1 VERHVFE
8 GVVRVAAES
17 VANVRVSAW
26 LPPTINAAGHLIPA
40 QPREDNVASVRENVP
55 PPPSPEEML
64 GEAYG
69 DAKKKGHQEGFADG
83 RKEGLEQGLQE
94 GLAKGNEQGL
104 QKAQMQINEKL
115 AELDG
120 LMRSL
125 TQAVNEQDYSLE
137 QALLGLVQ
145 SISKIIIGRELSI
158 DNRHIVTL
166 VREALAAMPPS
177 RDNVRIFVHPEDVA
191 TLDGA
196 KELGGDQ
203 WKALPDQTLGRGGCR
218 IETEQSLVDFT
229 VEKRFQ
235 DLLEQILTKQLTIP
249 LGKEEIV
256 EEEFEAAPEPL
267 VKKVLVE
274 PVPEE
279 QQVEGASE
287 PTIVEEVEAM
297 REAETKSGGANDGD
311 GGTQP

>member
-1 VERHVFE
+1 MERHVFE
-8 GVVRVAAES
+8 GVGRVAAES
-17 VANVRVSAW
+17 VVNVRVNAW

-40 QPREDNVASVRENVP
+40 QPREDSGSSGRENAP
-55 PPPSPEEML
+55 PPPTPEEML

-69 DAKKKGHQEGFADG
+69 DAKKAGHQEGFADG
-83 RKEGLEQGLQE
+83 RKEGVAQGLQE
-94 GLAKGNEQGL
+94 GLAKGTEQGL
-104 QKAQMQINEKL
+104 QNAQGQINEKL
-115 AELDG
+115 GELDG

-125 TQAVNEQDYSLE
+125 SQAVNEQDYKLE

-145 SISKIIIGRELSI
+145 SIAKTIIGRELSI
-158 DNRHIVTL
+158 DNRHVVAL
-166 VREALAAMPPS
+166 VREALAALPPS

-191 TLDGA
+191 TLNEA
-196 KELGGDQ
+196 KEKGGDQ
-203 WKALPDQTLGRGGCR
+203 WKALPDETLGRGGCR

-249 LGKEEIV
+249 LDEKDNV

-267 VKKVLVE
+267 VKKVLKE

-279 QQVEGASE
+279 EPVEEASE

-297 REAETKSGGANDGD
+297 REAELESGGANDGNS
-311 GGTQP
+311 GTQP